1 MVKLMSSLMIGGSL
15 LATTSIWV
23 IKQNQ
28 LMETYED
35 RFYPGTII
43 NGWSA
48 GGSTLEEVEAYLSK
62 QWQEQAQ
69 KKVTLKGEDFK
80 EVKTLEMLGLTLE
93 MDKEDLIKIQKS
105 QTERSWLAK
114 VIALNTQTWESHEV
128 TWAIDETK
136 IKQWMTAIVKEL
148 QQPAKETNLTL
159 EWKNEAWTP
168 VIQKGQ
174 TGIKVDET
182 ALWEEWKELPSL
194 PWSDHQSITIPTVV
208 TDFKDQTALLK
219 QVTAPIGTWKSYF
232 NAEES
237 RAKNVKRA
245 ATLIH
250 NSVVYPGETFSYNKH
265 VLPATAENGYGYG
278 IIFVNGEKVPGMA
291 GGICQVS
298 STLYNAVLEA
308 GIKADERTNHSLQV
322 EYVPYGQDAT
332 MNDSGLDFKFTN
344 PYDVPIL
351 VQATTNG
358 GTLTISLWSDPAVLK
373 GLDYRAYTI
382 AQNTKTYDTYLQVYN
397 AKGELVSSD
406 FLHRS
411 IYR

>member
-1 MVKLMSSLMIGGSL
+1 MVKLMSGLMIGGSL
-15 LATTSIWV
+15 LATSGIWV

-28 LMETYED
+28 LIDSYEN
-35 RFYPGTII
+35 RFYPGTMI

-48 GGSTLEEVEAYLSK
+48 GGRTIEDVEAYLK
-62 QWQEQAQ
+62 QQWKEQSQ
-69 KKVTLKGEDFK
+69 KKITLKGEDF
-80 EVKTLEMLGLTLE
+80 EDVKTLEALGLTLE
-93 MDKEDLIKIQKS
+93 IDTDDLIKIQTNQAK
-105 QTERSWLAK
+105 RSWFQK
-114 VIALNTQTWESHEV
+114 VIALNTQTWESHDVPWSVNES
-128 TWAIDETK
+128 K
-136 IKQWMTAIVKEL
+136 IKEWMTKLIKTMT
-148 QQPAKETNLTL
+148 QPAKETTLTL
-159 EWKNEAWTP
+159 QWKNEAWTP

-174 TGIKVDET
+174 MGIAVDET
-182 ALWEEWKELPSL
+182 ALWEAWKTLPSL
-194 PWSDHQSITIPTVV
+194 PWSNHQSINIPTV
-208 TDFKDQTALLK
+208 TTEFDDQTALLQ
-219 QVTAPIGTWKSYF
+219 QVVAPIGTWKSYF
-232 NAEES
+232 NPEES

-250 NSVVYPGETFSYNKH
+250 NSVVYPGETFSYNQH
-265 VLPATAENGYGYG
+265 VLPATADNGYGYG
-278 IIFVNGEKVPGMA
+278 IIFVNGKKVPGMA

-322 EYVPYGQDAT
+322 DYVPYGQDAT